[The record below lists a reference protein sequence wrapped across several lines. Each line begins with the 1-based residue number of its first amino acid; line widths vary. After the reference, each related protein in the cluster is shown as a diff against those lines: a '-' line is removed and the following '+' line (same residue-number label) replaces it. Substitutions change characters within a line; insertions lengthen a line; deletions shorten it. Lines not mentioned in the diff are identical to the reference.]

1 MKSNYK
7 NIKELTVDFSPYI
20 SAGALARICGI
31 NEGQMRQYSSGV
43 RNPSKKTIDKINEKI
58 RIFAEELAKVQITGA

>member
-1 MKSNYK
+1 MKQQYTS
-7 NIKELTVDFSPYI
+7 IKDLLSDLSPYTNQ
-20 SAGALARICGI
+20 SALARICGI

-58 RIFAEELAKVQITGA
+58 RIFAEELAKVQIMGA

>member
-1 MKSNYK
+1 MRNNYN
-7 NIKELTVDFSPYI
+7 NIKDLLSDLSPYTNQ
-20 SAGALARICGI
+20 SALARICGI